1 MSSLPSEIKAIVEY
15 CGRFILSIAPDALN
29 GYTFNHE
36 SLKSEPSATFYRQ
49 FRHLFNDVSI
59 IGKHHAFTHPKMGIG
74 IEVFIQSDLLDFWL
88 IPNSTLKPT
97 MVNRITV
104 NPSLGNSFIFT
115 HRLIDYS
122 YFEVFKSETLS
133 QSL

>member
-1 MSSLPSEIKAIVEY
+1 MSSLPSEIKTIVEY
-15 CGRFILSIAPDALN
+15 CGRVILSIAPNALN
-29 GYTFNHE
+29 GYTLDHE
-36 SLKSEPSATFYRQ
+36 SLKTEPTATFYRQ
-49 FRHLFNDVSI
+49 FRHLFNDASI

-74 IEVFIQSDLLDFWL
+74 IEVFIQSNLLDFWL

-104 NPSLGNSFIFT
+104 NPSSGNSFVFT
-115 HRLIDYS
+115 HRLIHYS
-122 YFEVFKSETLS
+122 YFEVFKSGVLS